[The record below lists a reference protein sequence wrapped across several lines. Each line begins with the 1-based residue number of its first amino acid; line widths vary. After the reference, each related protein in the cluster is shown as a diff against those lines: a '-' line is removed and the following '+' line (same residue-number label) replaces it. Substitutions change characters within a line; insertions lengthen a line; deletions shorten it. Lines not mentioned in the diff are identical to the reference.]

1 VDKILIQIY
10 LPAASRGYD
19 VYIPLKSKL
28 HEVMTLL
35 SNTLTE
41 LSEGYY
47 TVRDNSVICD
57 KTTGKIL
64 DINMSAEEL
73 SLKNGSKLILI

>member
-1 VDKILIQIY
+1 MDKILVQFY
-10 LPAASRGYD
+10 LPAASRSYD
-19 VYIPLKSKL
+19 VYIPLKSTL
-28 HEVMTLL
+28 YEVMALL

-47 TVRDNSVICD
+47 AMRDNTVVCYRA
-57 KTTGKIL
+57 TGKIL

-73 SLKNGSKLILI
+73 NLKNGSKLILI

>member
-1 VDKILIQIY
+1 MDKILIQIY
-10 LPAASRGYD
+10 LPAANRGYD

-28 HEVMTLL
+28 YEIMALL

-57 KTTGKIL
+57 KGTGKIL